1 MGKLVEL
8 RTSRGLTQ
16 ETIASRIG
24 IAVSTYSLYEN
35 GHRCVPL
42 KVAEHIAE
50 ILGCSLN
57 EIFLPEKFTVSKTDA
72 DSA

>member
-1 MGKLVEL
+1 MGNLAEV
-8 RTSRGLTQ
+8 RMSRGLTQ
-16 ETIASRIG
+16 ETMASRIG

-50 ILGCSLN
+50 ILECNLDEN
-57 EIFLPEKFTVSKTDA
+57 FLPEKFTVSKTNT